1 MHRIFTTAGKG
12 NAGNQYSN
20 LQESEQQRE
29 AHSAEELGARDA
41 LERRP
46 RTDKQGTQLQMSTV
60 SVRFEDKPRTRALK
74 ECLEWMQGGS
84 EDVFQRSM
92 EWCRGLNLKHS
103 TVVFQ
108 ML

>member
-20 LQESEQQRE
+20 LHESEQQRE
-29 AHSAEELGARDA
+29 AHSAEELGVRDA

-60 SVRFEDKPRTRALK
+60 SVRFEDQKAKNP
-74 ECLEWMQGGS
+74 CLERMFGMDARWQ
-84 EDVFQRSM
+84 
-92 EWCRGLNLKHS
+92 
-103 TVVFQ
+103 
-108 ML
+108 